1 MKTTVLYVGSSL
13 LAPLRRAEDEI
24 NRRHGAGLRV
34 AAHNFGAPLSEG
46 EWAEV
51 ERDLA
56 GSEVVF
62 VIHVTDGE
70 NAARLLPLLRSF
82 EARHRAVVVINC
94 MPELMRRTRMGK
106 LRFGGA
112 REDGDEESAKAD
124 EGSGVA
130 SEKTKGAGVKASGAD
145 ALEGGFNGIKGSGGT
160 GVKEGGEG
168 RARRLV
174 KSVGAW
180 MGEQARGRRGGS
192 GSRHT
197 QYLKLVE
204 RVPALL
210 RFVPGAGRLRDVKNY
225 LYLFCYFLQP
235 TPANV
240 SSMLLYALK
249 HYAGDEHLS
258 KVEVPPP
265 ETVPAVGIYHP
276 DAPSIF
282 ETFEAYRRWHE
293 RRARRARLPPLV
305 PANTVG
311 LLLMRTNVVS
321 GTRKHYDGL
330 IRAVEREGLAALP
343 VISTFMDNRDACSRF
358 FVDDGGKTERR
369 GDGETGRRRERET
382 ERRGDGETES
392 HSKTRPVAPSPRH
405 PVSKSRVSQ
414 IVSLTG
420 FSFVGGPAMNDSEA
434 AVGFLQEL
442 NVPLR
447 SAVSLDV
454 QTVEAWRESWT
465 GLNPVQAGMQVA
477 IPEIDGATE
486 PFVFGGMTAEGFEP
500 VAVEERCR
508 RLARRLRRW
517 NQLQNAERSLVKLA
531 LVLFCFPP
539 NKGNIGTAADLD
551 VFPSVQEILC
561 RLRAEGYAVEVPSDA
576 ERLREMLLG
585 GNSERFG
592 AVANVAYRMTVEEY
606 LNLCPYAAE
615 IEKEW
620 GAAPGSLGTFGREL
634 LIQGVQLGNVFVAV
648 QPTFGYE
655 GDPLRLLM
663 SRGGAPHH
671 GFAALYT
678 YLEKIFRADAV
689 VHTGTHGALEFMPG
703 KQVGLSGEC
712 WPDRLIGE
720 LPHVYIY
727 SVNNPSEGSI
737 ARRRSYAGLVSY
749 LTPPIED
756 AGVYRELASLK
767 EVLLAYRQS
776 ADEQE
781 REQLY
786 AIIEEK
792 ARSLHFARA

>member
-1 MKTTVLYVGSSL
+1 MNMKTTVLYVGSSL
-13 LAPLRRAEDEI
+13 LAPLRQAEGEI
-24 NRRHGAGLRV
+24 NRRHRAGLRV
-34 AAHNFGAPLSEG
+34 AAHNFGAPLAEG

-51 ERDLA
+51 ERDLSE
-56 GSEVVF
+56 SEVVF

-70 NAARLLPLLRSF
+70 NAARLLPLLGRF
-82 EARHRAVVVINC
+82 ESRHRAVVVINC

-106 LRFGGA
+106 LSFGGA
-112 REDGDEESAKAD
+112 REGGDEEKAKAGE
-124 EGSGVA
+124 EGI
-130 SEKTKGAGVKASGAD
+130 GA
-145 ALEGGFNGIKGSGGT
+145 
-160 GVKEGGEG
+160 G

-174 KSVGAW
+174 RSAGSW
-180 MGEQARGRRGGS
+180 MGEQARARRGGG

-204 RVPALL
+204 RVPSLL

-240 SSMLLYALK
+240 CSMLLYALK
-249 HYAGDEHLS
+249 HYAGDARLAR
-258 KVEVPPP
+258 VEVPPP
-265 ETVPAVGIYHP
+265 ETAPPVGIYHP
-276 DAPSIF
+276 EAPAIF
-282 ETFEAYRRWHE
+282 ETFEAYLRWHE
-293 RRARRARLPPLV
+293 RRARRTKLPPLV
-305 PANTVG
+305 PSNTVG

-358 FVDDGGKTERR
+358 FVEGGR
-369 GDGETGRRRERET
+369 
-382 ERRGDGETES
+382 
-392 HSKTRPVAPSPRH
+392 
-405 PVSKSRVSQ
+405 SRVSQ
-414 IVSLTG
+414 LVSLTG

-434 AVGFLQEL
+434 AVGFLRGL

-486 PFVFGGMTAEGFEP
+486 PFVFGGRGAEGFEP
-500 VAVEERCR
+500 VALEERCR
-508 RLARRLRRW
+508 RVARRLRRW
-517 NQLQNAERSLVKLA
+517 NRLQHAERGEIKIA

-561 RLRAEGYAVEVPSDA
+561 RLRDEGYAVEVPADA
-576 ERLREMLLG
+576 AALREMLLG
-585 GNSERFG
+585 GNSETFG
-592 AVANVAYRMTVEEY
+592 AVANVAYRLRTEEY
-606 LNLCPYAAE
+606 LRLCPYAAE

-620 GAAPGSLGTFGREL
+620 GAAPGSINTFGRDL
-634 LIQGVQLGNVFVAV
+634 LIQGVPLGNVFVAV

-655 GDPLRLLM
+655 GDPMRLLM

-749 LTPPIED
+749 LTPPVED
-756 AGVYRELASLK
+756 AGVYRGLASLK

-776 ADEQE
+776 ADERE

-786 AIIEEK
+786 AAIEEK
-792 ARSLHFARA
+792 AASLHFEGA

>member
-13 LAPLRRAEDEI
+13 LAPLRHAEGEI

-112 REDGDEESAKAD
+112 REDDEERAKAGE
-124 EGSGVA
+124 EGSIVA
-130 SEKTKGAGVKASGAD
+130 GE
-145 ALEGGFNGIKGSGGT
+145 KGS
-160 GVKEGGEG
+160 GEG

-180 MGEQARGRRGGS
+180 MGEQARGRRG

-249 HYAGDEHLS
+249 NYAGVEHLS

-282 ETFEAYRRWHE
+282 ETFEAYRRWHD

-358 FVDDGGKTERR
+358 FVEDGR
-369 GDGETGRRRERET
+369 
-382 ERRGDGETES
+382 
-392 HSKTRPVAPSPRH
+392 A
-405 PVSKSRVSQ
+405 RVSQ

-434 AVGFLQEL
+434 AVGFLKEL

-454 QTVEAWRESWT
+454 QTVESWRESWT

-486 PFVFGGMTAEGFEP
+486 PFVYGGMAG
-500 VAVEERCR
+500 
-508 RLARRLRRW
+508 
-517 NQLQNAERSLVKLA
+517 
-531 LVLFCFPP
+531 
-539 NKGNIGTAADLD
+539 
-551 VFPSVQEILC
+551 
-561 RLRAEGYAVEVPSDA
+561 
-576 ERLREMLLG
+576 
-585 GNSERFG
+585 
-592 AVANVAYRMTVEEY
+592 
-606 LNLCPYAAE
+606 
-615 IEKEW
+615 
-620 GAAPGSLGTFGREL
+620 
-634 LIQGVQLGNVFVAV
+634 
-648 QPTFGYE
+648 
-655 GDPLRLLM
+655 
-663 SRGGAPHH
+663 RGGQA
-671 GFAALYT
+671 G
-678 YLEKIFRADAV
+678 
-689 VHTGTHGALEFMPG
+689 
-703 KQVGLSGEC
+703 GLAKRCG
-712 WPDRLIGE
+712 G
-720 LPHVYIY
+720 
-727 SVNNPSEGSI
+727 
-737 ARRRSYAGLVSY
+737 
-749 LTPPIED
+749 
-756 AGVYRELASLK
+756 
-767 EVLLAYRQS
+767 
-776 ADEQE
+776 
-781 REQLY
+781 
-786 AIIEEK
+786 
-792 ARSLHFARA
+792 

>member
-1 MKTTVLYVGSSL
+1 MKATVLFVGSSL
-13 LAPLRRAEDEI
+13 LGPLRRAEDEI
-24 NRRHGAGLRV
+24 NRLHRVGLRV
-34 AAHNFGAPLSEG
+34 AAHNFGAPLDDG
-46 EWAEV
+46 EWSVV
-51 ERDLA
+51 ERDIEQ
-56 GSEVVF
+56 SEVVF

-70 NAARLLPLLRSF
+70 NAARLIPVLRRF
-82 EARHRAVVVINC
+82 ESKERAVVVINC

-106 LRFGGA
+106 LRFGGVESEA
-112 REDGDEESAKAD
+112 KEDSSGGAKRER
-124 EGSGVA
+124 A
-130 SEKTKGAGVKASGAD
+130 SES
-145 ALEGGFNGIKGSGGT
+145 
-160 GVKEGGEG
+160 
-168 RARRLV
+168 RARRLF
-174 KSVGAW
+174 KSVGSW
-180 MGEQARGRRGGS
+180 MGEQARARGKG
-192 GSRHT
+192 GGPRHA
-197 QYLKLVE
+197 QYQRLVE
-204 RVPALL
+204 RMPALL

-235 TPANV
+235 SPGNIR
-240 SSMLLYALK
+240 SMLLYALK
-249 HYAGDEHLS
+249 HYAGDARLANI
-258 KVEVPPP
+258 KIPPP
-265 ETVPAVGIYHP
+265 ETVSSVGIYHP

-282 ETFEAYRRWHE
+282 GTFEAYRRWYS
-293 RRARRARLPPLV
+293 RRGARRPTLDAS
-305 PANTVG
+305 NTVG

-321 GTRKHYDGL
+321 GTRGHYDGL

-343 VISTFMDNRDACSRF
+343 IISTFMDNREACEKF
-358 FVDDGGKTERR
+358 FVADSNDGSR
-369 GDGETGRRRERET
+369 
-382 ERRGDGETES
+382 
-392 HSKTRPVAPSPRH
+392 
-405 PVSKSRVSQ
+405 KSRVSQ

-434 AVGFLQEL
+434 AVEFLKGL

-454 QTVEAWRESWT
+454 QTVEAWGESWT

-486 PFVFGGMTAEGFEP
+486 PFVYGGMPAAGVEP
-500 VAVEERCR
+500 VALEDRCAR
-508 RLARRLRRW
+508 VARRLRRW
-517 NQLQNAERSLVKLA
+517 NRLQTAPRSELKIA

-551 VFPSVQEILC
+551 VFPSVHEILK
-561 RLRAEGYAVEVPSDA
+561 RLRSDGYSVELPSDA
-576 ERLREMLLG
+576 DALRESVLD
-585 GNSERFG
+585 GNSESYG
-592 AVANVAYRMTVEEY
+592 SVANVAYRMGVEEY
-606 LNLCPYAAE
+606 LRLCPYVSE

-620 GAAPGSLGTFGREL
+620 GVAPGRINSFGREL
-634 LIQGVQLGNVFVAV
+634 LIQGVRLGNVFVAV

-655 GDPLRLLM
+655 GDPMRLLM

-737 ARRRSYAGLVSY
+737 ARRRAYAGLVSY
-749 LTPPIED
+749 LTPPVED
-756 AGVYRELASLK
+756 AGLYRELASLK
-767 EVLLAYRQS
+767 ELLLAYRQTQ
-776 ADEQE
+776 DVRE

-786 AIIEEK
+786 AAIEEK
-792 ARSLHFARA
+792 AEALHFAGG